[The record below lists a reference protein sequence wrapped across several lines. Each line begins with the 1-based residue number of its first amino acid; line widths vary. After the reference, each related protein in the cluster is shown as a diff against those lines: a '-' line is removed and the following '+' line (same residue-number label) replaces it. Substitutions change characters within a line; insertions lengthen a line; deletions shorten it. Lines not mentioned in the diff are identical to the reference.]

1 MRVWNPYALALA
13 ALLAAF
19 QTAGAQV
26 SVHGRV
32 LDDDTEAPVSAAVV
46 VLTDPGGRAMQET
59 VSDSGGFFR
68 FEPVDRRAVRLE
80 VSRLGYEDVTTAVL
94 RFDEYSFFR
103 VELRLAPDA
112 VLLAPLEIVARSAV
126 PSPVLSGFEDRR
138 RSAAAG
144 WFFTREEIEEISPAL
159 VSDVIAR
166 VPGVRLE
173 SSGRGTQRT
182 VSMSRS
188 AGLGGGDCPVQVYVD
203 GFKVNSSRAGGQV
216 AVDETV
222 SPRSVEGIEVY
233 RGLSSVPAP
242 FMNPEAHCGV
252 IAIWTR
258 RGGPPDRP
266 GSGLP

>member
-1 MRVWNPYALALA
+1 MRVSSPYALALA
-13 ALLAAF
+13 AFLAAF

-32 LDDDTEAPVSAAVV
+32 LDDETQAPVSAAMV
-46 VLTDPGGRAMQET
+46 VLTDPGGRTMQET

-80 VSRLGYEDVTTAVL
+80 VSRLGYEDITTAVL

-103 VELRLAPDA
+103 VEVRLAPDA
-112 VLLAPLEIVARSAV
+112 VLLAPLEVVARSSIA
-126 PSPVLSGFEDRR
+126 SPVLSGFENRR

-144 WFFTREEIEEISPAL
+144 WFFTREEIEELSPAL
-159 VSDVIAR
+159 VSDVLAR

-188 AGLGGGDCPVQVYVD
+188 AGLAGGACPVQVYVD
-203 GFKVNSSRAGGQV
+203 GFKLNPSRSGAV

-266 GSGLP
+266 ESGQR

>member
-1 MRVWNPYALALA
+1 MRVSSLHALALA

-32 LDDDTEAPVSAAVV
+32 LDDDTEAPVSAAAV

-68 FEPVDRRAVRLE
+68 FEPVDHRAVRLE

-112 VLLAPLEIVARSAV
+112 VLLAPLEVVARSTV

-138 RSAAAG
+138 RSAASG
-144 WFFTREEIEEISPAL
+144 WFFTREEIEEIGPAL

-188 AGLGGGDCPVQVYVD
+188 AGLGGGACPVQVYVD
-203 GFKVNSSRAGGQV
+203 GFKLNSSRSGEV

-266 GSGLP
+266 GSGVP